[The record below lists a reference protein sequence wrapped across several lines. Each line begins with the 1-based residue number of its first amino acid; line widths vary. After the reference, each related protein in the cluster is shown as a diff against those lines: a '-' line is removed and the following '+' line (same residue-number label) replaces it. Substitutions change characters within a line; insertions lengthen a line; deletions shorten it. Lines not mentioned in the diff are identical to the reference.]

1 MNYLHITLL
10 FFIGLNLILILNF
23 SKFKLFHYNIDKP
36 DNLRKLHLK
45 PTPLA
50 GGLILLINILIYW
63 ILANIS
69 NDILKDDIFFQNI
82 KSLNIFI
89 LIVLSIFSLGFIDD
103 KLNLKANTKF
113 FFLLIIVLFFLFL
126 DKNLILENII
136 FSFYKK
142 DLALNELSIFFSV
155 FCFIV
160 FINAFNMFDGINLQS
175 SSYSLFIFLN
185 ILFFYNSLF
194 IKILIIALLAFSYL
208 NLKNKTFLGDSGS
221 LLLAFIISYFFIK
234 LYNFNYI
241 EFADQICLYMIIP
254 GLDLV
259 RLFIVRI
266 YNKKNPLSSD
276 RLHLHHLL
284 ISRFSLTKTLFTIHF
299 LIFIPVILG
308 NLNMN
313 NIYVFLFTTFIYSA
327 TVIYIKK
334 IKN

>member
-113 FFLLIIVLFFLFL
+113 FFLLIIVLSLLFL